1 MRPNREGGVSAR
13 SSFGRSQLK
22 VEVALVE
29 LKGVRLILAFPDDSY
44 VRPGAGDRLIEQ
56 LAPHLPPLGIMLV
69 SEGTYLRAYAHFE
82 THAFLEPLRQVEP
95 NRFEVDLSA
104 ELDDED
110 EELPF

>member
-1 MRPNREGGVSAR
+1 M
-13 SSFGRSQLK
+13 K

>member
-1 MRPNREGGVSAR
+1 MR
-13 SSFGRSQLK
+13 

-44 VRPGAGDRLIEQ
+44 VRPGVGDRLILQ
-56 LAPHLPPLGIMLV
+56 LAPHLPLLGIMLV
-69 SEGTYLRAYAHFE
+69 SEGAYPRAYAHFE
-82 THAFLEPLRQVEP
+82 TQAFLEPLRQVDP